1 MFSVI
6 LELRQPGSEG
16 LQEAIAEY
24 LSPIKKQCPLV
35 SWADLFQMAGACSI
49 EASGGPIID
58 MQYGRVDG
66 VQSIENFDK
75 NHHFSQVS
83 PPFIYSKTKINNNKE
98 EEEDERNEEDPVVYL
113 KNMFSR
119 FNMTN
124 QDIVTLLGCHTLGRC
139 FIERSG
145 TVKEGKRRGTKY
157 TQVGCPYLQNNNQN
171 QNQNHSKVITKGG
184 KSWTTNWLQFDNSY
198 YTEINKDNHD
208 DKNLIK
214 FPIDIVL
221 KTHPDFKEYF
231 ELYCK
236 SQKEFF
242 NAYKISHK
250 KMSELGAKF
259 DPPEGIII

>member
-1 MFSVI
+1 
-6 LELRQPGSEG
+6 
-16 LQEAIAEY
+16 
-24 LSPIKKQCPLV
+24 
-35 SWADLFQMAGACSI
+35 
-49 EASGGPIID
+49 
-58 MQYGRVDG
+58 
-66 VQSIENFDK
+66 
-75 NHHFSQVS
+75 
-83 PPFIYSKTKINNNKE
+83 
-98 EEEDERNEEDPVVYL
+98 
-113 KNMFSR
+113 MFSR